1 MAVLPDELWRRI
13 LEIGAIDNSP
23 NILNYKDLC
32 SLSITCRTLK
42 RLSGEDFVWFSFL
55 SSDFSQSRIQ
65 SSSAKAQY
73 KSCFERDKEKKA
85 LAHKRAVLRI
95 ESRIA
100 ESSRR
105 VSELRSSLRK
115 EVERLKAAALE
126 LSNLRNVR
134 QASVALNVW
143 QPEIVRG
150 RQRQIVE
157 QCTVD
162 VKSRTSA
169 LDMEVKLCKQQ
180 IAAFDKARRDEK
192 SRLQAAKEQLA
203 SVMYHPLRDY
213 NLLSSSSCSRS
224 DESNSKKKKLKTSNL
239 CKETSHK

>member
-13 LEIGAIDNSP
+13 LEIGAIENSP
-23 NILNYKDLC
+23 NLLNYKDLC

-42 RLSGEDFVWFSFL
+42 RLSGEDFIWSSFL

-65 SSSAKAQY
+65 SSSAKPQY

-100 ESSRR
+100 EHSRR
-105 VSELRSSLRK
+105 ISELRSSLRK
-115 EVERLKAAALE
+115 EVDRLKAAALE

-157 QCTVD
+157 QCTVN
-162 VKSRTSA
+162 VMSRTSA

-180 IAAFDKARRDEK
+180 IAAFEKARRDEK

-203 SVMYHPLRDY
+203 SVKYHPLRDY
-213 NLLSSSSCSRS
+213 NLPNNSSCSRG
-224 DESNSKKKKLKTSNL
+224 DECTSKKKKLKTSNL
-239 CKETSHK
+239 CKETSHT